1 PEVFSA
7 RAARPDGGA
16 GRPRRR
22 AALPRLRCVGVRDGP
37 GAARGRRLHRVIP
50 RIFHQI
56 WLGDG
61 PLPREYEGYQ
71 RSWTKHNPGWELRVW
86 TEADLPGDLRR
97 PEAAERLRAPAER

>member
-1 PEVFSA
+1 M
-7 RAARPDGGA
+7 
-16 GRPRRR
+16 
-22 AALPRLRCVGVRDGP
+22 
-37 GAARGRRLHRVIP
+37 IP

-86 TEADLPGDLRR
+86 TEADLLGWLTATQDRNARVKQSHMKRRLQKLRK
-97 PEAAERLRAPAER
+97 LTL